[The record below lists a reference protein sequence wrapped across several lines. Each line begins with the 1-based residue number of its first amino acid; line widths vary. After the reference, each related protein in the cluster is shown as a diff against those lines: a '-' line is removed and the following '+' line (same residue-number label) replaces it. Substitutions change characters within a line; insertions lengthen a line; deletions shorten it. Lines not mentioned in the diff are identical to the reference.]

1 MQESARGHEKEGAP
15 VRDGPC
21 MSPRFEASIRNRAA
35 AAANDN
41 EPFLAIAPSE
51 GATAMASQA
60 VPPMRILPTIWAAG
74 GGREEGGRLF
84 SDELFLRSRRRL
96 FLIFRRP
103 TSLSLFIS
111 DPLRSF
117 LVVSESADQDAHA
130 GGRTGK
136 LAGGQP
142 VDPIQVFPAGEFR
155 SLTQVGLGSGGVL
168 DSCLSFAAHACRQ
181 AS

>member
-1 MQESARGHEKEGAP
+1 MQESARGHEEGAP

-41 EPFLAIAPSE
+41 EPFLAIAPSK

-60 VPPMRILPTIWAAG
+60 VPPMRILPTIWA
-74 GGREEGGRLF
+74 GGRGRLF
-84 SDELFLRSRRRL
+84 LDELFLRSRRRL
-96 FLIFRRP
+96 FPIFCRP

-130 GGRTGK
+130 GGRESK